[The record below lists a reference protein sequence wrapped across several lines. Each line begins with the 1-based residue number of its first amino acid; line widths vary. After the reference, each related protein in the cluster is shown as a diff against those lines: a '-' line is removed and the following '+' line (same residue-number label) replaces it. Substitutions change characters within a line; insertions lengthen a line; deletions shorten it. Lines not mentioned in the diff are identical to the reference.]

1 MPKIAAVAVLGFGM
15 ALASPQQSRQ
25 DAILGCFER
34 CRSEASHSELQAVE
48 IHNLERECVRAIQ
61 LNNGTFFRRVLSDDF
76 VGTLSHGQPV
86 NKTQWI
92 DIVQS
97 PALKYQSFT
106 ISAVGV
112 RFYQDIAVATS
123 IWSFSGV
130 YKGQR
135 VTGQLRAIHVYVSGS
150 GGWHVVASQA
160 TKLLPPMG
168 QPL

>member
-34 CRSEASHSELQAVE
+34 CRSEASHSELQSVE
-48 IHNLERECVRAIQ
+48 IANLERECVRAIQ

-76 VGTLSHGQPV
+76 VGTLSHGHPV

-97 PALKYQSFT
+97 PALKYQSFD
-106 ISAVGV
+106 IAAVGD
-112 RFYQDIAVATS
+112 RFYHDLAADHAVWA
-123 IWSFSGV
+123 
-130 YKGQR
+130 
-135 VTGQLRAIHVYVSGS
+135 VSGL
-150 GGWHVVASQA
+150 H
-160 TKLLPPMG
+160 
-168 QPL
+168 